1 MEVRKLLLALLVVL
15 SAAPLRA
22 DRVLMAP
29 CKGNRITGTFL
40 EPRSGHAH
48 GGVDW
53 GLPVGS
59 PVYAVDS
66 GTVVSAGW
74 HGAFGLLVR
83 IRHSDGAV
91 SYYGHL
97 SKLHVRAD
105 EAVLP
110 GELIAL
116 SGNTGRSP
124 GPHLHFEV
132 RDAAGPIDPLK
143 YLGGEIL
150 PAGAARAAA
159 VRNRSEWQVWLDW
172 LERLGRSLY
181 GELLRRFDS
190 PAAAGGGFHA
200 VLPVAFALA
209 CLCAAIWALARIMGL
224 FRRMEEGGGFW
235 IAALVLALGFVF
247 VVLAMGG

>member
-1 MEVRKLLLALLVVL
+1 MEVRKLLLALFVAL

-29 CKGNRITGTFL
+29 CKGNRITGAFM

-66 GTVVSAGW
+66 GTVISAGW

-91 SYYGHL
+91 AYYGHL
-97 SKLHVRAD
+97 SKLHVQAD

-116 SGNTGRSP
+116 SGNTGRST

-150 PAGAARAAA
+150 PAGAVREAA
-159 VRNRSEWQVWLDW
+159 VRSRSEWQDW
-172 LERLGRSLY
+172 LERSAYSFGVFC
-181 GELLRRFDS
+181 GELWRRLDS
-190 PAAAGGGFHA
+190 PAAAGGGSFA

>member
-1 MEVRKLLLALLVVL
+1 MEVRKLLLALLVAL

-29 CKGNRITGTFL
+29 CKGNRITGAFM

-91 SYYGHL
+91 AYYGHL
-97 SKLHVRAD
+97 SKLHVQAD

-110 GELIAL
+110 GELIAR
-116 SGNTGRSP
+116 G
-124 GPHLHFEV
+124 
-132 RDAAGPIDPLK
+132 
-143 YLGGEIL
+143 
-150 PAGAARAAA
+150 
-159 VRNRSEWQVWLDW
+159 
-172 LERLGRSLY
+172 
-181 GELLRRFDS
+181 
-190 PAAAGGGFHA
+190 
-200 VLPVAFALA
+200 
-209 CLCAAIWALARIMGL
+209 
-224 FRRMEEGGGFW
+224 
-235 IAALVLALGFVF
+235 
-247 VVLAMGG
+247 